1 MAKTR
6 GEESMRASM
15 DTEEAEGLAGI
26 VTAFERIATLG
37 PQALSLQGAL
47 LGGMVR
53 SQRREADRLATAYGK
68 DDERVAHAAMRADLL
83 DGLAG
88 ETTAHAAQVAR
99 FVDTVRKDGIFHGYV
114 MLADGSPAAGYTVTA
129 ATADS
134 KRKTKL
140 RGKGNTDAEGYFG
153 FNMAG
158 AAQDA
163 ERPDIDEIVE
173 RMRTAP
179 AAGATAADTEDQA
192 ASGTVTAKAE
202 VLDPTGR
209 VVFED
214 PLPPLFDATRSEFR
228 LYNLGE
234 AEPVTATPAKAK
246 PEKAVK
252 ARAKK

>member
-1 MAKTR
+1 
-6 GEESMRASM
+6 M
-15 DTEEAEGLAGI
+15 DMEEAEGLAGI

-37 PQALSLQGAL
+37 PQVLSLQGAL

-53 SQRREADRLATAYGK
+53 SQRREADRLAATFGK
-68 DDERVAHAAMRADLL
+68 DDERVARAAMRADLL
-83 DGLAG
+83 DGLTG

-129 ATADS
+129 AAADS
-134 KRKTKL
+134 ERKAKL
-140 RGKGNTDAEGYFG
+140 RGKGKTDADGYFS
-153 FNMAG
+153 FNMTG
-158 AAQDA
+158 AAQA
-163 ERPDIDEIVE
+163 GERTDVDWLFE
-173 RMRTAP
+173 RIRTAQVSRMAAAETKDP
-179 AAGATAADTEDQA
+179 EAAGTITAN
-192 ASGTVTAKAE
+192 AE

-214 PLPPLFDATRSEFR
+214 PLPPTFDTITSEFR

-234 AEPVTATPAKAK
+234 ADPVTKPTKAK
-246 PEKAVK
+246 PDRTVK

>member
-1 MAKTR
+1 MASTK

-37 PQALSLQGAL
+37 PQVLSLQAAL

-53 SQRREADRLATAYGK
+53 SQRREADRLATTFGE
-68 DDERVAHAAMRADLL
+68 DDERVARAAMRADLL
-83 DGLAG
+83 DGITG
-88 ETTAHAAQVAR
+88 ETTTHAAQVAR

-129 ATADS
+129 VAADS
-134 KRKTKL
+134 RRKTKL
-140 RGKGNTDAEGYFG
+140 RGKGKTDAEGYFS

-158 AAQDA
+158 GTQAAERTDVDALFKRIRIAEIPGAAEPDDQDA
-163 ERPDIDEIVE
+163 
-173 RMRTAP
+173 
-179 AAGATAADTEDQA
+179 AGTIT
-192 ASGTVTAKAE
+192 AE

-214 PLPPLFDATRSEFR
+214 PLPPTFDRMTSEFR
-228 LYNLGE
+228 IYNLGE
-234 AEPVTATPAKAK
+234 ADPVTKPAKAK
-246 PEKAVK
+246 PEMKAK